1 MQVQLALDQFG
12 VYVLERLVS
21 FKNRD
26 MIFVHG
32 VVVYLEFSS
41 YVPLHLFLHCDL
53 LHLWLLDS

>member
-53 LHLWLLDS
+53 LHL